1 MTLRYLSSLLLAI
14 AMFASCNETVVEQP
28 PSGSIAAKTFE
39 KILYDMQLADVYSQ
53 SVRKDTTQTYGQ
65 KNKDSLARYY
75 NEIFAHY
82 NVTLEQFQ
90 KTMEWYKEHP
100 PQLDTI
106 YNNVL
111 NRMSKDD
118 DDLRNMTPKPTPGL
132 DSIRKKN
139 APNGGAP
146 VL

>member
-1 MTLRYLSSLLLAI
+1 MNKDEEPAGNIPADKL
-14 AMFASCNETVVEQP
+14 
-28 PSGSIAAKTFE
+28 E

-53 SVRKDTTQTYGQ
+53 SVRKDTTENYGQ

-82 NVTLEQFQ
+82 NVTSEQFQ
-90 KTMEWYKEHP
+90 KTMNWYKEHP
-100 PQLDTI
+100 PKLDSV

-111 NRMSKDD
+111 NRMSTDEENI
-118 DDLRNMTPKPTPGL
+118 RNMTPKPTNQ
-132 DSIRKKN
+132 DSAKN
-139 APNGGAP
+139 NQPNGGAP

>member
-1 MTLRYLSSLLLAI
+1 VILRYISSLLLAVLL
-14 AMFASCNETVVEQP
+14 FASCNEGNNSKETAGNIP
-28 PSGSIAAKTFE
+28 AAKME

-53 SVRKDTTQTYGQ
+53 SVRDDSSHNYGQ

-75 NEIFAHY
+75 NEIFAHHG
-82 NVTLEQFQ
+82 VTVEQFQ

-100 PQLDTI
+100 PELDTV

-111 NRMSKDD
+111 TRMSTDD
-118 DDLRNMTPKPTPGL
+118 ENLRNMTPKPTQNL
-132 DSIRKKN
+132 DSLKKL
-139 APNGGAP
+139 PNGGAP